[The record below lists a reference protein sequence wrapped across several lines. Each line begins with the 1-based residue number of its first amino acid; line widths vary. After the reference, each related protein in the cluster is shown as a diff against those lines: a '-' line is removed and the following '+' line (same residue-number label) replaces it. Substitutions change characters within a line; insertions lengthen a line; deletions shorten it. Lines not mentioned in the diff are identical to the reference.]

1 MSSIFLSR
9 QNGHSPTWCKTCEN
23 NCCLHRSHFLF
34 FAPHTSVKVDRKRA
48 KRTVPHSHPLSCR
61 HLAPHIIN
69 MWRLTSTITSL
80 TIQTLFP
87 TPHFPLLI
95 SHSSFP
101 TPHFPHLISHTW
113 FPATHKTHPT
123 PFTAQ
128 PTNFT
133 TNPLPSPLISQL
145 SHLPSHF
152 SPLISHLSPLTS
164 HLSLMSSHLLTCTSH
179 PSTTFTLYDL
189 TQNGV
194 NSLLRW
200 SSLCKYLTMSVTA
213 TRAHSRWRFY
223 AVSHADGGELVVSL
237 SLFFCVACPPLIFKF
252 LSTIKSTLCLCD
264 HCMPHRI
271 RVIIPFHPP
280 PPPPFHP
287 PPPPPCHQWLT
298 EQSVN
303 RYMVF

>member
-1 MSSIFLSR
+1 MVILPPDAKHAKTIAVCTDPISFSSPLTPLSKLTGSAPKGPSPTLTLYPVVTSPLISSI
-9 QNGHSPTWCKTCEN
+9 CEGWPQP
-23 NCCLHRSHFLF
+23 S
-34 FAPHTSVKVDRKRA
+34 
-48 KRTVPHSHPLSCR
+48 PHSRFKPYS
-61 HLAPHIIN
+61 
-69 MWRLTSTITSL
+69 
-80 TIQTLFP
+80 
-87 TPHFPLLI
+87 PLLI

-152 SPLISHLSPLTS
+152 SPLTSHLSPLTS

-179 PSTTFTLYDL
+179 PSMTFTLYDL

-287 PPPPPCHQWLT
+287 PPPPPPCHQWLT

>member
-1 MSSIFLSR
+1 MQNMRKQLLSAQNPFPFLRPSHLCQSWPEARQKDHPPLSPSILSSPRPSYH
-9 QNGHSPTWCKTCEN
+9 QY
-23 NCCLHRSHFLF
+23 
-34 FAPHTSVKVDRKRA
+34 VKVDLN
-48 KRTVPHSHPLSCR
+48 H
-61 HLAPHIIN
+61 HLTHDSNPI
-69 MWRLTSTITSL
+69 
-80 TIQTLFP
+80 P
-87 TPHFPLLI
+87 
-95 SHSSFP
+95 HSSFP

-133 TNPLPSPLISQL
+133 TIPLPSPLISQL

-152 SPLISHLSPLTS
+152 SPLTSHLSPLTS
-164 HLSLMSSHLLTCTSH
+164 HLSLMSSHLFTCTSH

-287 PPPPPCHQWLT
+287 PPPPPPCHQWLT